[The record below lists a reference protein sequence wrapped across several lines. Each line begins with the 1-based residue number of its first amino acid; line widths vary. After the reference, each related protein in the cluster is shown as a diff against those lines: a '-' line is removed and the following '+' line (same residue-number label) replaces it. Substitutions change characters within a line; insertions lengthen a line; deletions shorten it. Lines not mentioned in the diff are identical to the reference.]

1 MKTGVE
7 NFKRS
12 SHWITGEV
20 QDTLIDRD
28 GNVTVLPADHNI
40 VVNSCSNLI
49 ACLFKN
55 SAVEG
60 DVPTGIKDSEGHDRL
75 FTSAGIRYWAIGGI
89 KTGDTETL
97 PDIFSSQPEGTDKN
111 LVKEI
116 YRAIILPENIKFVNL
131 VGKDEKGNNK
141 YEETDS
147 VTNMIKITITVP
159 YDEGNGTWYE
169 FGLFGGNSA
178 CADENSGI
186 MINKKVHEPIT
197 KSVNLQ
203 IQRTVIFTF

>member
-7 NFKRS
+7 NFKRN

-40 VVNSCSNLI
+40 VVDSCSNLI
-49 ACLFKN
+49 ACLFKD
-55 SAVEG
+55 SAVSG
-60 DVPTGIKDSEGHDRL
+60 DVSTGIKDSEGNDRL

-89 KTGDTETL
+89 KVGDTETSPEIFDT
-97 PDIFSSQPEGTDKN
+97 PDGSETRLS
-111 LVKEI
+111 KEF
-116 YRAIILPENIKFVNL
+116 YRAIILPENIKFVD
-131 VGKDEKGNNK
+131 GDGN
-141 YEETDS
+141 ETDN
-147 VTNMIKITITVP
+147 VTNRIKVTVTVP